1 MMMNKTWTP
10 SQSDIEDSNIYK
22 MMQQIGVTSFADFW
36 KWSVTHKTAFW
47 AATLERLGI
56 VQAQKYTHLL
66 DLSEGVEKAKW
77 LFGAQMNIVDS
88 CFQNKSDATVICFQ
102 KEGGSVQKISQQQ
115 LENLVN
121 RVANG
126 LQNAGGIPGDV
137 IALMMPMTLEATVLY
152 LAGIKAGMAVSTIA
166 DSFAPNEVSLRLEIA
181 KPTFLFT
188 QDFIHRK
195 GTIHDLY
202 HKICTVNPPKMVVVQ
217 TKPPSSVTLRSQD
230 VFWDDF
236 LSENNQFTSVK
247 QSPQATTTVLFSSG
261 TTGIPKAIPWDH
273 TTPIKSASDGHYH
286 HNIQKNDVVCW
297 PTNLGWM
304 MGPWLV
310 FATLINKATIALYYG
325 TPLQAEFGGF
335 VEAAKVTLLGLVPS
349 MVKQWKQS
357 RVMEPFDWSSIQ
369 CMSSTGEVSN
379 AIEMNYLMEL
389 AQHKPIIEYCGGTEI
404 GGGYVASTLLQ
415 ENKPSQFSCQTLG
428 GEFVL
433 LNERGDPDTQGEV
446 FLIPPIL
453 GLSTRLLNK
462 DHHATYYRGTPVYNS
477 QILRRHGDLLQ
488 VTKDGYFKAQGRTD
502 DTMNL
507 GGIKV
512 AAVQIEKIVN
522 ALAFV
527 AEAAAVAI
535 APKEG
540 GSNRLVV
547 FYVAREIHPQ
557 EEAFQ
562 KVKNAVKTKLNPLF
576 KVVDLVK
583 IDNLPRTASM
593 KIKRKDLREKYG
605 SYD

>member
-1 MMMNKTWTP
+1 MTKTWNP
-10 SQSDIEDSNIYK
+10 SQSDLEGSNIYK
-22 MMQQIGVTSFADFW
+22 MMQQVGLPSYADFW

-66 DLSEGVEKAKW
+66 DLSEGVEQAKW

-88 CFQNKSDATVICFQ
+88 CFQNEADATVLCFQ
-102 KEGGSVQKISQQQ
+102 KEGGSIQKISQQQ

-121 RVANG
+121 RAANG

-217 TKPPSSVTLRSQD
+217 TEFPSVTLRSQD

-236 LSENNQFTSVK
+236 LSDNNQFISVK

-325 TPLQAEFGGF
+325 SPMQAEFGAF
-335 VEAAKVTLLGLVPS
+335 VAGAKVTLLGLVPS

-357 RVMEPFDWSSIQ
+357 RVMESFDWSSIQ

-379 AIEMNYLMEL
+379 PTEMAYLMEL
-389 AQHKPIIEYCGGTEI
+389 AKHKPIVEYCGGTEI
-404 GGGYVASTLLQ
+404 GGGYLASTLLQ
-415 ENKPSQFSCQTLG
+415 ENKPSQFSSQTLG

-433 LNERGDPDTQGEV
+433 LNERGVPDTQGEV
-446 FLIPPIL
+446 FLVPPIL

-462 DHHATYYRGTPVYNS
+462 DHHATYYKGTPMYKG

-488 VTKDGYFKAQGRTD
+488 QTKDGYYKAQGRTD

-512 AAVQIEKIVN
+512 AAVQIEKVVN
-522 ALAFV
+522 ALVFV
-527 AEAAAVAI
+527 AEAAAIAV

-540 GSNRLVV
+540 GANRLVV

-557 EEAFQ
+557 EAAFQ

-583 IDNLPRTASM
+583 IDNLPRTASL
-593 KIKRKDLREKYG
+593 KIKRKDLRDKY
-605 SYD
+605 SSNV